1 MVSWDEGKPGDQPV
15 KAGRKKR
22 EMRFEEVWLDDQQA
36 QAEAMQYLLD
46 LADRYEASGRLR
58 RKSTVS
64 EVK

>member
-1 MVSWDEGKPGDQPV
+1 MVARVVDIKNGQPV

-22 EMRFEEVWLDDQQA
+22 AMRFEEVWLDDQQA

-58 RKSTVS
+58 RMSTVS